1 MRNRRKG
8 EKWSKSINVVGVLCR
23 GEEIISRPQLNIFT
37 YWMKKRRKKRKKKQ
51 FCTVAGKKD
60 KNNVCSVVP
69 RNNFVSTFFSLFID
83 RRFFST

>member
-8 EKWSKSINVVGVLCR
+8 EKWSKSINVVGVSCR

-37 YWMKKRRKKRKKKQ
+37 YWMKKRRKKRKKQ

-60 KNNVCSVVP
+60 KNIPNVCSVVP
-69 RNNFVSTFFSLFID
+69 TNNFVPNFSLFID
-83 RRFFST
+83 RRLFST